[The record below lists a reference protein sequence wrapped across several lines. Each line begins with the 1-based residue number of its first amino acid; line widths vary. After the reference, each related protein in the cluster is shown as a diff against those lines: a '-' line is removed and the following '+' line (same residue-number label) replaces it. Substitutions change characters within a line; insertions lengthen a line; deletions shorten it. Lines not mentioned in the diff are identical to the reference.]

1 MSKGSSPAPQQ
12 NDEAREGLASQL
24 AKARLE
30 RIKGGGVSGAQA
42 SSIGLTLVGCIIAG
56 AGAGWWLDKRFGT
69 AYWTPILFLV
79 GVAAGFRQMM
89 LTIRDA
95 NALEAR
101 RKAEQKSEREA
112 VALQNAVQSTNAISG
127 LTSDETQPDATL
139 DKRVRP
145 RVFQVPAPPTASF
158 ESSNSASLKPIEY
171 SIDRTEDD
179 LDEQTLTQRLLGE
192 ELSDEPNAND
202 EPK

>member
-1 MSKGSSPAPQQ
+1 MANGLSKSPQQ
-12 NDEAREGLASQL
+12 KDEAPEGLASQL

-56 AGAGWWLDKRFGT
+56 AGAGWWLDKHFGT

-79 GVAAGFRQMM
+79 GVVAGFRQMM

-95 NALEAR
+95 NTFEAR
-101 RKAEQKSEREA
+101 RKAEVQSERQA
-112 VALQNAVQSTNAISG
+112 NATN
-127 LTSDETQPDATL
+127 LTSNFAPDGSRDEAEGVAQTE
-139 DKRVRP
+139 RVRP

-158 ESSNSASLKPIEY
+158 DAQHKPIEY
-171 SIDRTEDD
+171 SIDQADANI
-179 LDEQTLTQRLLGE
+179 DEQTLTQRLLGE
-192 ELSDEPNAND
+192 KPDNAND
-202 EPK
+202 ESQKKS